1 MSLKKQTLW
10 SLAPLIVVTAI
21 NIVSVPLFY
30 RYLGA
35 ELYALWFYVLTF
47 TGAFGFMDLGFG
59 VAVGRYVGVALGRN
73 DLQAVRE
80 YWGTG
85 NAIAI
90 PLLATMGAI
99 FGVIGVVFG
108 PKWFNVDPS
117 LVDLLRW
124 SFVAGGIGLF
134 LSYYGQFWLIL
145 SQAHL
150 DFRFL
155 SLLRIGTS
163 LLQVVPSIFL
173 AWATRNPLIL
183 ILWTALIA
191 AVQLAIFVGH
201 ASKHYE
207 LNFSFAHAGWQR
219 AREMAL
225 YTAKTFAS
233 LLVGSFLGSA
243 DRLVLGKLSPPFDFT
258 NYAICSNVGG
268 RILGL
273 SGAVMGPVFS
283 NTNRAV
289 GTGDRRALAAV
300 YNEIFDFIFPWFALL
315 SIWIWIWHPVLL
327 RLWLGQKLG
336 AAIAPILVPI
346 IVGCCLTGISNI
358 SAAQLSSVNRVGT
371 ALIFSSLTG
380 VLLVASVYAGWQW
393 LGIVGVA
400 WAFLFSRIV
409 FIIQDLFV
417 IRLFGAGGW
426 LAASTW
432 KHLTLQIA
440 VGLIFF
446 LIGLSWPRLSFWRLM
461 PALLHGAVVG
471 SWLLRHPARK
481 ILLTWNVSSSTGSR
495 DP

>member
-10 SLAPLIVVTAI
+10 SLAPLIVVTAV
-21 NIVSVPLFY
+21 NILSVPLFY

-47 TGAFGFMDLGFG
+47 TGAFGFMDLGLG

-85 NAIAI
+85 NAIAV
-90 PLLATMGAI
+90 PLLAIMGVI
-99 FGVIGVVFG
+99 FGVIGVIFG

-117 LVDLLRW
+117 LVGLLRW

-150 DFRFL
+150 DFKFL

-163 LLQVVPSIFL
+163 LLQIVPSIIL

-183 ILWTALIA
+183 IFWTAVIA
-191 AVQLAIFVGH
+191 ALQLAIFVVH
-201 ASKHYE
+201 AKKSYQ
-207 LNFSFAHAGWQR
+207 LNFGFGHAGWHR
-219 AREMAL
+219 AREMAT
-225 YTAKTFAS
+225 YTGKTFAA

-243 DRLVLGKLSPPFDFT
+243 DRLVLGKLAPAFDFT
-258 NYAICSNVGG
+258 NYAISSNVGG

-289 GTGDRRALAAV
+289 GRGSRKSIAAV
-300 YNEIFDFIFPWFALL
+300 YNEIFDFTFPWYVLI
-315 SIWIWIWHPVLL
+315 SIWIWIWHPAFL
-327 RLWLGQKLG
+327 RLWLGQRLAVAVG
-336 AAIAPILVPI
+336 PIFVPI
-346 IVGCCLTGISNI
+346 IVGCCLTAISNI
-358 SAAQLSSVNRVGT
+358 SAAQLGSLNRVGT
-371 ALIFSSLTG
+371 SLIFNILTG
-380 VLLVASVYAGWQW
+380 TLLVAGVYAGWHW
-393 LGIVGVA
+393 NGVVGVA
-400 WAFLFSRIV
+400 WAFLISRAVVIA
-409 FIIQDLFV
+409 QDLYL
-417 IRLFGAGGW
+417 IRLVNAGGW

-432 KHLTLQIA
+432 KLLGLQIA
-440 VGLIFF
+440 
-446 LIGLSWPRLSFWRLM
+446 IGLVFASTIFVWPRQSLWQLIPAFLHGSAIS
-461 PALLHGAVVG
+461 ALLLHQPVRRFLFRTNA
-471 SWLLRHPARK
+471 AA
-481 ILLTWNVSSSTGSR
+481 TSR
-495 DP
+495 GL